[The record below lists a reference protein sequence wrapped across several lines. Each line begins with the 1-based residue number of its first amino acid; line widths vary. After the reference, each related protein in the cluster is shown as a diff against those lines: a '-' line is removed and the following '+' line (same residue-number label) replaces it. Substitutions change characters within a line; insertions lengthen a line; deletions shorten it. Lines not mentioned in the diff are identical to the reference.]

1 MSSSNAEKLQ
11 QYVYRQYEVE
21 EGSVAENIYELF
33 AEDAMIYQGEDR
45 VLSTRDLVGTAT
57 VVRQT
62 PKSERIVEV
71 SNLSEEGDSL
81 TFQMRVRFRNPET
94 GELAETETDNW
105 ARFNGQGKVIESRA
119 KPKDAAAAT
128 LYRAGDAAKK

>member
-62 PKSERIVEV
+62 PKSECMVEV
-71 SNLSEEGDSL
+71 SHLSEEGDIL
-81 TFQMRVRFRNPET
+81 TFRMRVRFRNPET